1 MSSCGAFYF
10 ICSLAASCASATSA
24 FSPTAGAPA
33 CCPSASNSCAV
44 PRKKWLQQRRHP
56 RITPAAVGVARC
68 AVEPCTRSNGSQP
81 HNSCSVLHHWPSGA
95 QHELAYKTRSLG
107 VLRNAQGTLASS
119 RAAAS
124 ADTDPNCCQPPRP
137 GTAHRIS
144 RLDSANK
151 KRKHGIRSTAS
162 SHRPR
167 SKCIGAHRGGFLQVA
182 LSEVPT
188 LQQLLN
194 SVLWALQIQPKDF
207 PVGIRFEH
215 GLDDHP

>member
-107 VLRNAQGTLASS
+107 VLRNAQGTFASS

-162 SHRPR
+162 SHRPH
-167 SKCIGAHRGGFLQVA
+167 SNCIGAPQGRLP
-182 LSEVPT
+182 S
-188 LQQLLN
+188 
-194 SVLWALQIQPKDF
+194 SRCI
-207 PVGIRFEH
+207 
-215 GLDDHP
+215 